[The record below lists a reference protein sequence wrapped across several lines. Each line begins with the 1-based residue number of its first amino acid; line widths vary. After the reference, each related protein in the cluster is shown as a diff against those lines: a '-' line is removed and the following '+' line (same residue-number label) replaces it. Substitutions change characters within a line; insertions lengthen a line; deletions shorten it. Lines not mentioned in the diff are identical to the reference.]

1 MNTRLSTS
9 IAVLSATLFV
19 PSWAQAPVDASVRP
33 RPVVTSISHLAVG
46 TVTSVDAAG
55 RSVTI
60 DHQAIPSLNMPAMA
74 MQFRLQEAPTPP
86 LKAGQSIAFTL
97 TASAEGLTIG
107 SVQAVNAANGFAS
120 SRPQPDHSM
129 SGMEPHAVQGMGEM
143 KGMNGMKG
151 MKDMKDMKGMKGMMD
166 MCGEMMGGR

>member
-1 MNTRLSTS
+1 MNTRLSAS

-19 PSWAQAPVDASVRP
+19 PSWAQAPVGASVRL
-33 RPVVTSISHLAVG
+33 RQVVTPMAHLAVG

-74 MQFRLQEAPTPP
+74 MQFRLPEEPTPP
-86 LKAGQSIAFTL
+86 LKAGQSIAFTF

-107 SVQAVNAANGFAS
+107 SVQAVSTATGSAP

-129 SGMEPHAVQGMGEM
+129 SGMEPHAMHGMGET
-143 KGMNGMKG
+143 KVMKG
-151 MKDMKDMKGMKGMMD
+151 MKDMKGMMN
-166 MCGEMMGGR
+166 MCDEMMGRR

>member
-74 MQFRLQEAPTPP
+74 MQFRLPEAPTPP
-86 LKAGQSIAFTL
+86 LKAGQSIAFTF

-107 SVQAVNAANGFAS
+107 SVQAVDTATGSAQS
-120 SRPQPDHSM
+120 RSRPNHSM

-143 KGMNGMKG
+143 KGMKS
-151 MKDMKDMKGMKGMMD
+151 MKGMKGMMD
-166 MCGEMMGGR
+166 MCDEMMGGR

>member
-1 MNTRLSTS
+1 M
-9 IAVLSATLFV
+9 A
-19 PSWAQAPVDASVRP
+19 
-33 RPVVTSISHLAVG
+33 HLAVG

-74 MQFRLQEAPTPP
+74 MQFRLPEEPTPP
-86 LKAGQSIAFTL
+86 LKAGQSIAFTF

-107 SVQAVNAANGFAS
+107 SVQAVSTATGSAP

-129 SGMEPHAVQGMGEM
+129 SGMEPHAMHGMGET
-143 KGMNGMKG
+143 KVMKG
-151 MKDMKDMKGMKGMMD
+151 MKDMKGMMN
-166 MCGEMMGGR
+166 MCDEMMGRR